1 MFVAVGMGTPGIH
14 TSLDGITPEERSV
27 VSMVHR
33 IHNRNHGYNNPAIN
47 PNGTINSTDNQ
58 NGLHSTMTEGAN
70 ALKIDTPPA
79 EDSLSVNHGDQVDN
93 NETNINDVP
102 MDSLGYL
109 ENTEMTN
116 ENPELTNQENLEGEF
131 HKEKETEQS
140 STPKLFSEDEETN
153 YFNQESDYG
162 NQQES
167 LIKENEE
174 EDYEIPAFLRKQK
187 S

>member
-1 MFVAVGMGTPGIH
+1 MIKKT
-14 TSLDGITPEERSV
+14 TL
-27 VSMVHR
+27 
-33 IHNRNHGYNNPAIN
+33 N
-47 PNGTINSTDNQ
+47 
-58 NGLHSTMTEGAN
+58 
-70 ALKIDTPPA
+70 
-79 EDSLSVNHGDQVDN
+79 N
-93 NETNINDVP
+93 NEINIDDVP
-102 MDSLGYL
+102 LDSLGYL
-109 ENTEMTN
+109 ENTE
-116 ENPELTNQENLEGEF
+116 LTNQENLEGLQQTSNPEGEI
-131 HKEKETEQS
+131 HQEKETEQP